1 MVAMV
6 SEGPTSKYVTIPQ
19 LVVSFTLC
27 ASTNEVPAI
36 KIATKIK
43 NNLFFIYN
51 EFKGLIIHCKCVN
64 K

>member
-1 MVAMV
+1 MIRTSNIMVAMV

-36 KIATKIK
+36 KIATKTQK
-43 NNLFFIYN
+43 
-51 EFKGLIIHCKCVN
+51 
-64 K
+64 